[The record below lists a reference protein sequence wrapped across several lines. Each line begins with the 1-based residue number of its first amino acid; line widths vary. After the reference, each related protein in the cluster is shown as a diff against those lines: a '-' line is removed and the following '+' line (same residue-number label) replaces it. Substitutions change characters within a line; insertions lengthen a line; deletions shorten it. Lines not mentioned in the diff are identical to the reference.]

1 MSTED
6 DDTDDDTRTVVGR
19 RDSVSVESRNGG
31 ADANRKPP
39 RAPSPAPPASSSD
52 GSKAKAN
59 GRTSTLSRR
68 TFTRSRSPA
77 PSSLGLNGIMPQPRP
92 PSPTVFL
99 RPRTV
104 GPTGFVLPATFSLT
118 ISLWM
123 TPWQYRFCIDARR
136 AAENTILVL
145 GLASAAQK
153 LQSSSGTSPPN
164 DCPSLELYAVIFIS
178 LAHMVWNHS
187 SCTRVTPL
195 ASAVDP
201 VLTEP
206 PPTPRLSESRVP
218 RRGTPIIGP
227 PISENRGYVW
237 MTVPKN
243 YRTSSDDG
251 LVTGLIFGPLITSAL
266 YYVALRFD
274 TQAAGTSQPPIWYIE
289 APWQLGNDTSLT
301 PPQALVLSRR
311 NAVDLSTLCS
321 LTLSIHVYASHWFE
335 WRYRKQHKVSEGERG
350 SVPRSEARKGWLY
363 AVFTYLVC
371 AFLLGLRFAL
381 DRAGLGIW
389 KHLSYWEIASGS
401 IFFQFSLYFGARLAH
416 RGFTLGEL
424 GLVVFGG
431 TALFTELVNLTVA
444 RIWPVTTVYIK
455 TYRLPTPLLI
465 YQLALVP
472 GSMLTGFLLSP
483 LLTLSRHIAQ
493 RPVRRMRFPH
503 EKQAHR
509 RALAVGFYLG
519 AALVVGGLIGMWT
532 RWLLRGRDPWLWV
545 VFWLLEGPR
554 QWTRPALLT
563 YWAVLGSISVG
574 EAVTEDIAVTQ
585 QGSEPTTPMSG
596 ALGLASSSLT
606 SSAVSAS
613 TAVSAMFPTVAM
625 PHLPTDLGLGA
636 SEWLDAADRRVPTLR
651 LNARRKFFHALAV
664 VMFVPGVAA
673 DPAFTH
679 LAFSAAFALFV
690 FAEYVRYFA
699 LYPFGAAVHVF
710 MSEFLDSKDTGT
722 AILSHFYLLTGCAG
736 ALWFEGPSRLLMYT
750 GVLTVGVGDAVAS
763 VVGKRVGRYKWSPTT
778 SKTLEG
784 SVGFTI
790 SVVAFAWVL
799 RLCGLVEEFSTVRYG
814 TIIGLGS
821 VLEAMSGQNDN
832 IILPVYVWNRGRQ
845 TVFPTVLL
853 PTQSAANSRSSP
865 SLSLL
870 PNAPL
875 VKQKRASRSAQRSL
889 TTSLNSIP
897 NITSSPSQGN
907 TPVASPKSDS
917 SSKSLRGSFLRDSQS
932 ATDPPHK
939 GLRSKSSYHQSLL
952 DLRDELQKR
961 SESASLPRALDMAS
975 PGDSD
980 ASGGTEP
987 SEHDWATFV
996 AAYALGSWDPREA
1009 PQPPRSCLERQYQS
1023 PSLAGS
1029 PPDISSDSR
1038 LFLISP
1044 SGTTSPSQKAL
1055 PASTQGAASPRAL
1068 SDVSTSASRK
1078 ADTPPQTTSPTSA
1091 GSSTPST
1098 PGSSLLVRGQST
1110 SRRSSTS
1117 SISLSTPHRLRSSF
1131 ADIRS
1136 STGSRPT
1143 LDPPPASTVQPVV
1156 PHSEATTTAA
1166 AMRWAAAGVSIAPL
1180 ALPSPE
1186 HELTDPFRNARTA
1199 IPSSYLP
1206 EVPSGPQAPRHRRRL
1221 GSFWEGTIDVDRTT
1235 QAQSILGSI
1244 QGSPSS
1250 TPPTAGSS
1258 DFELEPTSAS
1268 TTTVSPPYA
1277 TPASAPLRPESGY
1290 GDDYFGFAGLSASPG
1305 SSATVSLPQQH
1316 TSSDSEAAQIITAT
1330 RRANLTRQP
1339 SLSFPNKFI
1348 GSLAEASPPRST
1360 DAGVGRVLNEEAMFL
1375 ELGYL
1380 IPPYPPDEFERR
1392 RALYQ
1397 FNIWNTGPDTNF
1409 ERIEHLTK
1417 LVFSTKTV
1425 IICLI
1430 DENEQWMKS
1439 ASGWASPTFPRMGS
1453 ICAHTILQRG
1463 DEPMVV
1469 LDTRADWRFAKNP
1482 LVIGPPH
1489 VRFYAG
1495 APLRT
1500 QEGYN
1505 VGTLAIMDDEP
1516 RVEFNPRQRHTLKE
1530 FAAIAMREMELWR
1543 DKIQLRIRDR
1553 IQTSMEQFTR
1563 ECLEI
1568 DSETSSETEATQ
1580 PVKTRLSMDRVYQHA
1595 AKLVKKTLDVEGAL
1609 VMDMSHGEI
1618 LETVS
1623 AEAAVSLIVH
1633 SAEDTTTHQVQG
1645 DACIRIWDLF
1655 LKYPDGRA
1663 FEAVV
1668 PPPLRPFVPNETQYT
1683 LCVPIFNIDRRPFA
1697 MLCAYNSS
1705 EHGRRYLEGHEL
1717 SYLRAIGVI
1726 ILSAVLKR
1734 RMTLADKAK
1743 SLFISKRVA
1752 NFIFH
1757 PHYLTAAELLADTQ
1771 LNHTQSSFLQTVQA
1785 CGTSLVETVNHVLD
1799 FTKLSGNAKAG
1810 GVEHVIRTTKINVLQ
1825 LIEEAVEGSWI
1836 GHRARTFIRQQESE
1850 IGSLYAPPRQD
1861 GSGKKLVEVVIEIG
1875 DREEVSENGAP
1886 FPDGFFRL
1894 EKGGIRRVLMNV
1906 FGNSLK
1912 FTTDGYVHVI
1922 IRQLP
1927 STPDVPSNKVKLEL
1941 VVADTGKGISQDFL
1955 KNQLFHP
1962 FSQENP
1968 MQTGTGL
1975 GLAIVNS
1982 IVQSKGVDGKV
1993 DVWSAENVG
2002 TEIKVTFSAQIVEDA
2017 SPKVSDTLNPDP
2029 EHPVRVGLVGFDD
2042 PHRGVQLLREVLTHY
2057 LVSWWKFQI
2066 APPGSLGDIVVTN
2079 DDLSALQLA
2088 IERRDIRQPFVL
2100 LTVSRGEKHLM
2111 TTVTEFE
2118 RLGGFCRILYK
2129 PGGPS
2134 RLRQALKHCIH
2145 ALKISRRPS
2154 PSPETP
2160 AIQGNSSNSP
2170 PIHVPVSV
2178 ARRNS
2183 EEPGHTVGH
2192 SNVRR
2197 PALGPRSITVHPV
2210 AAWTAIPACDEGDDG
2225 SQEGVQLSR
2234 MRSLSQSQST
2244 TSPTIPVGDTGGSL
2258 LRSSVGAL
2266 GSRKNVRVLVVE
2278 DNSILRN
2285 LLIRWL
2291 SSKGYEYREA
2301 VDGHEG
2307 VQLFESD
2314 GHFDIILLDMSM
2326 PILDGYGATMQI
2338 RKIEASRSGLKSSYI
2353 LALTGMSTLEDKRK
2367 AFEAGVDGY
2376 LVKPVAFKTLS
2387 EMFGRLGIT

>member
-19 RDSVSVESRNGG
+19 RGSVSVESRNGG
-31 ADANRKPP
+31 TDANRKPP

-52 GSKAKAN
+52 GSKAKVN

-77 PSSLGLNGIMPQPRP
+77 PSSLGLNGIMPQPRA
-92 PSPTVFL
+92 PSPTTFL

-104 GPTGFVLPATFSLT
+104 GPTSFVLPATFSLT
-118 ISLWM
+118 ITLWM
-123 TPWQYRFCIDARR
+123 TPWQYRFCIDAKH
-136 AAENTILVL
+136 AAEITILVL

-153 LQSSSGTSPPN
+153 LQSSSPPN
-164 DCPSLELYAVIFIS
+164 DCPSLELYAVIFVS

-201 VLTEP
+201 GLTDP
-206 PPTPRLSESRVP
+206 PPTPRISESRAP
-218 RRGTPIIGP
+218 RRGTPLIGP

-266 YYVALRFD
+266 YYVALRSD
-274 TQAAGTSQPPIWYIE
+274 MQAAGTSQPPIWYIE
-289 APWQLGNDTSLT
+289 APWHLGNDTSLT

-311 NAVDLSTLCS
+311 NALDLSTLCS

-363 AVFTYLVC
+363 TVFTYLVC

-381 DRAGLGIW
+381 DRTGLGIW

-472 GSMLTGFLLSP
+472 GSLLTGFLLSP

-519 AALVVGGLIGMWT
+519 AALIVGGLIGMWT

-563 YWAVLGSISVG
+563 YWAVLGSISVWGWNRQLARSRRFRPRLPTVG
-574 EAVTEDIAVTQ
+574 EAVMEDTAVTQ

-636 SEWLDAADRRVPTLR
+636 SEWLDAADRRVPTLG

-763 VVGKRVGRYKWSPTT
+763 VVGKRAGRYKWSPTT

-784 SVGFTI
+784 SAGFTI

-799 RLCGLVEEFSTVRYG
+799 RLCGLVEEFST
-814 TIIGLGS
+814 
-821 VLEAMSGQNDN
+821 ND
-832 IILPVYVWNRGRQ
+832 LDRGRQ
-845 TVFPTVLL
+845 TAFPTALL
-853 PTQSAANSRSSP
+853 PTQSVDNSRSSP
-865 SLSLL
+865 SPSLL

-889 TTSLNSIP
+889 TTSLHSIQ
-897 NITSSPSQGN
+897 NIISSPSQGS

-917 SSKSLRGSFLRDSQS
+917 SSKSIRGTFLRDSQS
-932 ATDPPHK
+932 ATDPSHK
-939 GLRSKSSYHQSLL
+939 SLRSKSSYHQSLL

-980 ASGGTEP
+980 ASGRTEP
-987 SEHDWATFV
+987 SDYDWATFI

-1055 PASTQGAASPRAL
+1055 PASTQGATSPRAL

-1078 ADTPPQTTSPTSA
+1078 ADTPSDDQPH
-1091 GSSTPST
+1091 
-1098 PGSSLLVRGQST
+1098 L
-1110 SRRSSTS
+1110 RRIVDTLHSW
-1117 SISLSTPHRLRSSF
+1117 IFLIN
-1131 ADIRS
+1131 IRS

-1143 LDPPPASTVQPVV
+1143 LDPPPAPTVQPVV

-1166 AMRWAAAGVSIAPL
+1166 AMRWAAAGVCIAPL

-1206 EVPSGPQAPRHRRRL
+1206 EVPSGPQARQRRRL

-1235 QAQSILGSI
+1235 QAQSVLGSI

-1250 TPPTAGSS
+1250 TPPTADSS

-1268 TTTVSPPYA
+1268 TATVSPPYA
-1277 TPASAPLRPESGY
+1277 TPASAPLRPGSGY
-1290 GDDYFGFAGLSASPG
+1290 GDDYFGFVGLSTSPG
-1305 SSATVSLPQQH
+1305 PSTTVSLAQQH
-1316 TSSDSEAAQIITAT
+1316 TSSDSEATQTITPT

-1339 SLSFPNKFI
+1339 SSSFPNKFI
-1348 GSLAEASPPRST
+1348 GSLNEASPPARST
-1360 DAGVGRVLNEEAMFL
+1360 DAGVGRALNEETMFL

-1430 DENEQWMKS
+1430 DENEQWTKS
-1439 ASGWASPTFPRMGS
+1439 ASGWASPTFPRTGS
-1453 ICAHTILQRG
+1453 ICAHAILQRG

-1482 LVIGPPH
+1482 LVVGPPH

-1500 QEGYN
+1500 QDGYN

-1568 DSETSSETEATQ
+1568 DSETSSEMEATQ

-1618 LETVS
+1618 LETIA

-1645 DACIRIWDLF
+1645 DACIRMWDLF

-1743 SLFISKRVA
+1743 SLFISKRVT
-1752 NFIFH
+1752 NFIFR
-1757 PHYLTAAELLADTQ
+1757 PHYLTGLRMSLSISHELRTPLHGILAAAELLADTQ

-1875 DREEVSENGAP
+1875 DREEGWLLQ
-1886 FPDGFFRL
+1886 L

-2002 TEIKVTFSAQIVEDA
+2002 TEIKVTFSAQIVEEDA

-2029 EHPVRVGLVGFDD
+2029 EHPIRVSLVGFDD
-2042 PHRGVQLLREVLTHY
+2042 PHRGVQLLRKVLTHY

-2079 DDLSALQLA
+2079 EDMSALQLA
-2088 IERRDIRQPFVL
+2088 IGRHDIRQPFVL

-2160 AIQGNSSNSP
+2160 AIQGNSSNFP

-2192 SNVRR
+2192 SDVRR

-2210 AAWTAIPACDEGDDG
+2210 AAWSAIPTYEEEDDG
-2225 SQEGVQLSR
+2225 SQQGVQLSR
-2234 MRSLSQSQST
+2234 IRSLSQSQSAS
-2244 TSPTIPVGDTGGSL
+2244 SPTIPVGDTGGSL

-2314 GHFDIILLDMSM
+2314 GHFDVILLDMSM
-2326 PILDGYGATMQI
+2326 PILDGYGATVQI

>member
-1 MSTED
+1 MPTHRPSLPSSGPNNERYCDLTTYIIANLPRSSSSPSPPNIKLAAARSDITVRKGNIGARVGRRRPGSFGAAMSVNASSTHDWSTSYQASSSGSASGMSTED

-19 RDSVSVESRNGG
+19 RGSVSVESRNGG

-39 RAPSPAPPASSSD
+39 RAPSPVPPASSSD

-92 PSPTVFL
+92 PSPTTFP
-99 RPRTV
+99 RPRSV

-118 ISLWM
+118 ISFWR
-123 TPWQYRFCIDARR
+123 TPWQYRFCIDAKH
-136 AAENTILVL
+136 AAESVVLVL
-145 GLASAAQK
+145 ALASAAQK
-153 LQSSSGTSPPN
+153 LQPSPGTSPPN
-164 DCPSLELYAVIFIS
+164 DYP
-178 LAHMVWNHS
+178 
-187 SCTRVTPL
+187 PL
-195 ASAVDP
+195 GKIC
-201 VLTEP
+201 
-206 PPTPRLSESRVP
+206 RYFC
-218 RRGTPIIGP
+218 GTLID
-227 PISENRGYVW
+227 
-237 MTVPKN
+237 TLF
-243 YRTSSDDG
+243 RTSSDDG
-251 LVTGLIFGPLITSAL
+251 FVTGLIFGPLITSAL

-289 APWQLGNDTSLT
+289 APWHLGNDTSLT

-321 LTLSIHVYASHWFE
+321 LTLSIHVYASQWFE

-363 AVFTYLVC
+363 TVFTYLVC

-389 KHLSYWEIASGS
+389 KHMSYWEIASGS
-401 IFFQFSLYFGARLAH
+401 IFFQFSLYSAARLAH

-424 GLVVFGG
+424 GLVVFGA

-472 GSMLTGFLLSP
+472 GSLLTGFLLSP

-519 AALVVGGLIGMWT
+519 TALIVGGLIGMWT

-554 QWTRPALLT
+554 QWTRPALLI
-563 YWAVLGSISVG
+563 YWAVLGSISVWG
-574 EAVTEDIAVTQ
+574 WNRQLARSRRFRPRPAY
-585 QGSEPTTPMSG
+585 GSEPTTPMSG

-636 SEWLDAADRRVPTLR
+636 SEWLDAADRRVPTLG

-763 VVGKRVGRYKWSPTT
+763 VVGKRVGRYRWSPTT

-784 SVGFTI
+784 SAGFTI

-845 TVFPTVLL
+845 TACPPTVLL
-853 PTQSAANSRSSP
+853 PTQSVANSRSSP
-865 SLSLL
+865 SPFPLL
-870 PNAPL
+870 NAPP

-897 NITSSPSQGN
+897 NITSSPSQGS
-907 TPVASPKSDS
+907 TPVASPKSDT
-917 SSKSLRGSFLRDSQS
+917 SSKSL
-932 ATDPPHK
+932 P
-939 GLRSKSSYHQSLL
+939 
-952 DLRDELQKR
+952 
-961 SESASLPRALDMAS
+961 SLPRALDMAS

-980 ASGGTEP
+980 ASGRTEP
-987 SEHDWATFV
+987 SEYDWATFV

-1009 PQPPRSCLERQYQS
+1009 PQPSSLLLRAPISV

-1038 LFLISP
+1038 LFSISP
-1044 SGTTSPSQKAL
+1044 SGITTPSQKAL
-1055 PASTQGAASPRAL
+1055 PTSTHGAASPRAL
-1068 SDVSTSASRK
+1068 SDLIPLPRQSAP
-1078 ADTPPQTTSPTSA
+1078 PPQDRRHP
-1091 GSSTPST
+1091 PLLE
-1098 PGSSLLVRGQST
+1098 SSLLVRGQST

-1117 SISLSTPHRLRSSF
+1117 NISPPIPHRLRSSF

-1143 LDPPPASTVQPVV
+1143 LDPPPAPTVQPVV

-1166 AMRWAAAGVSIAPL
+1166 AMRWAAAGVCIAPL

-1199 IPSSYLP
+1199 YPEFIP
-1206 EVPSGPQAPRHRRRL
+1206 PRHRRRL
-1221 GSFWEGTIDVDRTT
+1221 GSFWEGTIDVDRST

-1250 TPPTAGSS
+1250 TPPTADSS
-1258 DFELEPTSAS
+1258 DVDLEPTSAS
-1268 TTTVSPPYA
+1268 TATVSPPYA
-1277 TPASAPLRPESGY
+1277 TPASAPLRPEIGY

-1305 SSATVSLPQQH
+1305 SSAMVSLPQQH
-1316 TSSDSEAAQIITAT
+1316 TSSDSEAAQISP
-1330 RRANLTRQP
+1330 RRANLTRQ
-1339 SLSFPNKFI
+1339 SSSSFPNKFI
-1348 GSLAEASPPRST
+1348 GSLAEASPPARST
-1360 DAGVGRVLNEEAMFL
+1360 DAGVGRAPDEEAMFL

-1380 IPPYPPDEFERR
+1380 VPPYPPDEFERR

-1430 DENEQWMKS
+1430 DESEQYCS
-1439 ASGWASPTFPRMGS
+1439 
-1453 ICAHTILQRG
+1453 G

-1469 LDTRADWRFAKNP
+1469 LDTLADWRFAKNP

-1500 QEGYN
+1500 QDGYN
-1505 VGTLAIMDDEP
+1505 VGTLAF
-1516 RVEFNPRQRHTLKE
+1516 EFNPRQRHTLKE

-1580 PVKTRLSMDRVYQHA
+1580 AVKTTLSMDRVYQRA

-1618 LETVS
+1618 LETVA

-1633 SAEDTTTHQVQG
+1633 SAEGTTTHQVQG
-1645 DACIRIWDLF
+1645 DACIRMWDLF

-1743 SLFISKRVA
+1743 SLFISNISHELRTPLHGILA
-1752 NFIFH
+1752 
-1757 PHYLTAAELLADTQ
+1757 AAELLADTP

-1875 DREEVSENGAP
+1875 DREEGWLLQ
-1886 FPDGFFRL
+1886 L

-2002 TEIKVTFSAQIVEDA
+2002 TEIKVTFSAQLVEEDEL
-2017 SPKVSDTLNPDP
+2017 SPKVSDTLNSDP
-2029 EHPVRVGLVGFDD
+2029 EHPIRVSLVGFDD
-2042 PHRGVQLLREVLTHY
+2042 PHRGVQLLRKVLTHY
-2057 LVSWWKFQI
+2057 LVSWWNFQI
-2066 APPGSLGDIVVTN
+2066 APPGSLGDIV
-2079 DDLSALQLA
+2079 LA
-2088 IERRDIRQPFVL
+2088 IERRDIRQPFVF

-2134 RLRQALKHCIH
+2134 RLRQSLKHCIH

-2160 AIQGNSSNSP
+2160 TIRGSSSTSP
-2170 PIHVPVSV
+2170 PTHVPVSV
-2178 ARRNS
+2178 
-2183 EEPGHTVGH
+2183 
-2192 SNVRR
+2192 
-2197 PALGPRSITVHPV
+2197 LGPRSITVHPV
-2210 AAWTAIPACDEGDDG
+2210 AAWSAIPASDEEDDG
-2225 SQEGVQLSR
+2225 SQEGVQLNR
-2234 MRSLSQSQST
+2234 IRSLSQSQST

-2266 GSRKNVRVLVVE
+2266 GSRKHVRVLVVE

-2314 GHFDIILLDMSM
+2314 GHFDVILLDMSM
-2326 PILDGYGATMQI
+2326 PILDGYGATAQI

>member
-1 MSTED
+1 MSGNAHASSIASFVWAEQRALFIIANLPRPNSSSSPPNVKLAAARSDITVRKGNIGARVGRRQPGSFGAAMSVNAPTTHDWSTSYQASSSGSASGMSTED

-31 ADANRKPP
+31 ADVNRKPP

-92 PSPTVFL
+92 PSPTAFL
-99 RPRTV
+99 RPRTF
-104 GPTGFVLPATFSLT
+104 GPTGFVLPAT
-118 ISLWM
+118 
-123 TPWQYRFCIDARR
+123 
-136 AAENTILVL
+136 
-145 GLASAAQK
+145 
-153 LQSSSGTSPPN
+153 
-164 DCPSLELYAVIFIS
+164 
-178 LAHMVWNHS
+178 
-187 SCTRVTPL
+187 
-195 ASAVDP
+195 AVDP

-206 PPTPRLSESRVP
+206 PPTPRLSESRAP
-218 RRGTPIIGP
+218 RRATPIIGP

-289 APWQLGNDTSLT
+289 APWHLGNDTSLT

-311 NAVDLSTLCS
+311 NAVDLSTLSS

-381 DRAGLGIW
+381 DRAELGIW

-472 GSMLTGFLLSP
+472 GSLLTGFLLSP

-563 YWAVLGSISVG
+563 YWAVLGSISVWGWNRQLARSRRFRPRLPTVG
-574 EAVTEDIAVTQ
+574 EAVTEDITVTQ

-636 SEWLDAADRRVPTLR
+636 SEWLDAADRRVPTLG

-784 SVGFTI
+784 SAGFTI
-790 SVVAFAWVL
+790 SVVAFAWIL

-832 IILPVYVWNRGRQ
+832 IILPVYVWSMLGIGLLQ
-845 TVFPTVLL
+845 TGLTVFPTVLL

-897 NITSSPSQGN
+897 NITSSPSQGS
-907 TPVASPKSDS
+907 TP
-917 SSKSLRGSFLRDSQS
+917 S

-939 GLRSKSSYHQSLL
+939 SLRSKSSYHQSLL

-961 SESASLPRALDMAS
+961 SESASLPRALDMSS

-980 ASGGTEP
+980 ASGRTEP

-1009 PQPPRSCLERQYQS
+1009 PQPPRSCLGRQYQS

-1091 GSSTPST
+1091 GSSAPST
-1098 PGSSLLVRGQST
+1098 PGSSLLARGQST

-1117 SISLSTPHRLRSSF
+1117 NISPSIPHRLRSSF

-1143 LDPPPASTVQPVV
+1143 LDPPLAPTVQPVV

-1206 EVPSGPQAPRHRRRL
+1206 EVPSDPQAPRHRRRL

-1250 TPPTAGSS
+1250 TPPTADSS

-1277 TPASAPLRPESGY
+1277 TPTSAPLRPGSGY
-1290 GDDYFGFAGLSASPG
+1290 DDDYFGFAGLSASPG
-1305 SSATVSLPQQH
+1305 SSATVSPPQQH

-1339 SLSFPNKFI
+1339 SLSFPNKFV
-1348 GSLAEASPPRST
+1348 GSLAEASPPARST

-1430 DENEQWMKS
+1430 DENEQYRLPLS
-1439 ASGWASPTFPRMGS
+1439 RMTS
-1453 ICAHTILQRG
+1453 SYCSG

-1500 QEGYN
+1500 QDGYN

-1580 PVKTRLSMDRVYQHA
+1580 PMKTRLSMDRVYQHA

-1618 LETVS
+1618 LETVA

-1645 DACIRIWDLF
+1645 DACIRMWDLF

-1683 LCVPIFNIDRRPFA
+1683 LCKSSVSMNNSAIGVPIFNIDRRPFA

-1743 SLFISKRVA
+1743 SLFISNISHELRTPLHGILA
-1752 NFIFH
+1752 
-1757 PHYLTAAELLADTQ
+1757 AAELLADTQ

-1875 DREEVSENGAP
+1875 DREEGWLL
-1886 FPDGFFRL
+1886 RL

-1927 STPDVPSNKVKLEL
+1927 STPDVPLNKVKLEL

-2029 EHPVRVGLVGFDD
+2029 EQPVRVGLVGFDD
-2042 PHRGVQLLREVLTHY
+2042 PHRGVQLLRKVLTHY

-2079 DDLSALQLA
+2079 EDLSALQLA

-2145 ALKISRRPS
+2145 ALKISRRPD
-2154 PSPETP
+2154 
-2160 AIQGNSSNSP
+2160 SP

-2183 EEPGHTVGH
+2183 EEPGHTAGH
-2192 SNVRR
+2192 SDVRR
-2197 PALGPRSITVHPV
+2197 PALGRRSITVHPV
-2210 AAWTAIPACDEGDDG
+2210 AAWSAIPAYEEEDDG

-2266 GSRKNVRVLVVE
+2266 GSRNNVRVLVVE

-2301 VDGHEG
+2301 VDGREG

-2314 GHFDIILLDMSM
+2314 GHFDVILLDMSM